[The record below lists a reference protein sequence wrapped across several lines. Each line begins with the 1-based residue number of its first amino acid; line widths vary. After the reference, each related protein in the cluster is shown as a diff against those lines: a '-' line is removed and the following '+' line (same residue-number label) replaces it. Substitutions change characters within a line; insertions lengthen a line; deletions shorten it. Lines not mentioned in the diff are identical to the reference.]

1 METIKIP
8 RIMKE
13 TSKRHLHSG
22 KTIGFV
28 PTMGALHEGHLSLV
42 KRAKS
47 ENDITV
53 VSIFVNPTQFGPN
66 EDFDKYPRDME
77 GDMEKLKKEGVDI
90 LFMPDT
96 DAMYHKGFSTYITVK
111 DLSDKLCGAFRP
123 GHFTGVATV
132 VCKLFNIVIPTR
144 AYFGQKDFQQTVVIR
159 RMIEDLNM
167 DTEMVICPTIR
178 EDDGLAM
185 SSRNAYLGDEERRAA
200 AVIYK
205 TLLSASQMIKSGD
218 SRKEGESISPEDT
231 KKHMH
236 DMLKSEPLISEIQ
249 YAGVYDSETLDEL
262 NEFKKQNL
270 LAIAV
275 KIGNTRLIDNMLI
288 EVGTGK

>member
-1 METIKIP
+1 METIRIP

-13 TSKRHLHSG
+13 TSKRHLHNG
-22 KTIGFV
+22 RTIGFV

-47 ENDITV
+47 ENDIVV
-53 VSIFVNPTQFGPN
+53 VSIFVNPAQFGHE

-77 GDMEKLKKEGVDI
+77 WDMEKLRKEGVDV
-90 LFMPDT
+90 LFIPDVKS
-96 DAMYHKGFSTYITVK
+96 MYPEGFSTYITVK

-144 AYFGQKDFQQTVVIR
+144 AYFGQKDFQQTVIIK
-159 RMIEDLNM
+159 RMMEDLNM
-167 DTEMVICPTIR
+167 DAEMIICPTVR
-178 EDDGLAM
+178 ENDGLAM
-185 SSRNAYLGDEERRAA
+185 SSRNTYLREEERRAA

-205 TLLSASQMIKSGD
+205 TLLSASQVIRLGTSKPIDVKS
-218 SRKEGESISPEDT
+218 
-231 KKHMH
+231 HMN
-236 DMLKSEPLISEIQ
+236 DVLKAETLISEIR
-249 YAGVYDSETLDEL
+249 YAGIYDTEMLNELD
-262 NEFKKQNL
+262 EFKKQNL

-275 KIGNTRLIDNMLI
+275 KIGDTRLIDNMLV
-288 EVGTGK
+288 EF